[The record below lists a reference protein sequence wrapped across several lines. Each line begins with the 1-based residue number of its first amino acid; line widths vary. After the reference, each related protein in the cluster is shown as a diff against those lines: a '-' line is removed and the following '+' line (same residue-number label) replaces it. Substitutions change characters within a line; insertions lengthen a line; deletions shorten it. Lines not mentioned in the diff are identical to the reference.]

1 MILQNER
8 AKVSQA
14 MGTKLEA
21 PAEAIEG
28 YGAKPRRMLNEK
40 QVLGIVPVGRS
51 TLWRMEKAGKFPKA
65 KHIASDRRI
74 WFEDEVIAWQYGL
87 NDAGYVCRPRG
98 KSK

>member
-1 MILQNER
+1 M
-8 AKVSQA
+8 S
-14 MGTKLEA
+14 KLLS
-21 PAEAIEG
+21 EG
-28 YGAKPRRMLNEK
+28 DGSKPRRMLNEK
-40 QVLGIVPVGRS
+40 QVLAIVPVGRS